1 MGGSALA
8 PASSLYSSPD
18 TLGILAASSRGA
30 GALYAQGEVTD
41 RYYYRIFLPF
51 NFHQVPP
58 HSRFYPPQADPRLLF
73 GELIQLIGAQDR
85 EGCREGLE
93 VARVVA
99 KIEGYQELTNRLHLH
114 LSHLFMAELQV
125 ILNTSDSSIP

>member
-41 RYYYRIFLPF
+41 RYYYRVFLPLHF
-51 NFHQVPP
+51 NKLP
-58 HSRFYPPQADPRLLF
+58 HILPQADPRLLF